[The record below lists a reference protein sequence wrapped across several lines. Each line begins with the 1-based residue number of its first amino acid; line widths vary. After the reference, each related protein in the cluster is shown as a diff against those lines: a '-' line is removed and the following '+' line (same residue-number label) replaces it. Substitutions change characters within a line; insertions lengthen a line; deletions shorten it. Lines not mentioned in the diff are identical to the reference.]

1 MGLYLFYSW
10 LSYQNYTKSQFY
22 CKLENSEVGVFN
34 TTLLVSEEY
43 GRSVAA
49 SAMYF
54 VTPDEKIYNYQSFAG
69 KLKNNKFSLNSYRNR
84 KNKFFF

>member
-1 MGLYLFYSW
+1 
-10 LSYQNYTKSQFY
+10 
-22 CKLENSEVGVFN
+22 
-34 TTLLVSEEY
+34 VSEEY

-69 KLKNNKFSLNSYRNR
+69 EFRNQKFSLN
-84 KNKFFF
+84 FFEK